1 LTQEPLLQHKAGLT
15 LLSAYLLN
23 LLVFGII
30 ANTSL
35 AFISAPFRDI
45 AVTAN
50 NGTLGVE
57 PLVCRTEGF
66 SVAVKGQMAI
76 VATAARAANTY
87 PINHNHGYDVICS
100 AVLIKLM

>member
-1 LTQEPLLQHKAGLT
+1 MQEPLLQHEAGLT
-15 LLSAYLLN
+15 LLSAYLLD
-23 LLVFGII
+23 LSVFGII

-35 AFISAPFRDI
+35 AFVSAPFRDI

-66 SVAVKGQMAI
+66 SVALKGQMAI
-76 VATAARAANTY
+76 VVTAARAANAD
-87 PINHNHGYDVICS
+87 PINHNHGYNVVCS
-100 AVLIKLM
+100 VVLIKLM